1 MRATGPDQSNE
12 RGAQSTVVLEGASLT
27 VSLLVRPQMNSLIAG
42 VRDNNLKLSL
52 SFGIGLHHAGLH
64 ERDRATVE
72 ELFVNQKI
80 QVGGVRRERMR
91 GASGAACR

>member
-12 RGAQSTVVLEGASLT
+12 RGTQSTVLEGASLT
-27 VSLLVRPQMNSLIAG
+27 VSLLVGRPQMNSLIAG

-80 QVGGVRRERMR
+80 QVGGVRRERVR